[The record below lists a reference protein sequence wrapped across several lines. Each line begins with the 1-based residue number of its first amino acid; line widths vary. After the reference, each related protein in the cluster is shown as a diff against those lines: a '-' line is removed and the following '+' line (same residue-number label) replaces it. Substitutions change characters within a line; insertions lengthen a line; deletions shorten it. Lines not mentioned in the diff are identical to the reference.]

1 MWRQLEE
8 GRRLRSLSPTLP
20 FSSGG
25 FKLPEL
31 ELLERST
38 WEDCISAP
46 IAVLMLGKNDCAAC
60 ATWTEDLSAYLASE
74 DAPADV
80 RFGKLLLDTPGL
92 GRFKLVQPWV
102 AEVDVLPFNAIFV
115 NGERVKEWA
124 GGNIDR
130 LVNRLKRY
138 L

>member
-74 DAPADV
+74 DSPADV

-92 GRFKLVQPWV
+92 GRFKIAQPWV

-130 LVNRLKRY
+130 LVNRLKR
-138 L
+138 